1 MPHLLRFITVATAVV
16 VLFSTSGVQHSA
28 VAKPAPSPSP
38 SPTNPP
44 TPYMPVEQVTNG
56 YWQIIMQPRDEFPSY
71 STMKL
76 IDVAGKVSGSWQ
88 YDKKTSYVV
97 TGTRDG
103 SHLKLD
109 IKRADKPAVVLGTI
123 DALIDGIADMY
134 GTITLSGKDT
144 PFQGAQHSRVPPPV
158 EATPGPNVTPTP
170 Y

>member
-1 MPHLLRFITVATAVV
+1 MSNFLRCIAVAVV
-16 VLFSTSGVQHSA
+16 IVLLYSTPVVRQGVN
-28 VAKPAPSPSP
+28 AKPAPSPSP

-56 YWQIIMQPRDEFPSY
+56 TWQIIMQPRYELPSY

-76 IDVAGKVSGSWQ
+76 LDIAGKVSGTWL
-88 YDKKTSYVV
+88 YDKKTNYTIS
-97 TGTRDG
+97 GTRDG

-109 IKRADKPAVVLGTI
+109 IKRADKPDVAVGSI
-123 DALIDGIADMY
+123 DAMIDGIADMY
-134 GTITLSGKDT
+134 GTITLNSKDT

-158 EATPGPNVTPTP
+158 EATPGPNATVTP

>member
-1 MPHLLRFITVATAVV
+1 MANLLRVLVAAAVI
-16 VLFSTSGVQHSA
+16 VLVFSTPVTQTA
-28 VAKPAPSPSP
+28 AAKPAPSPSP

-56 YWQIIMQPRDEFPSY
+56 TWEIIMQPRFDNPFY

-76 IDVAGKVSGSWQ
+76 SDVANKVSGTWQ
-88 YDKKTSYVV
+88 FDKKTNYLISGV
-97 TGTRDG
+97 REG

-109 IKRADKPAVVLGTI
+109 IKRADKPDVAVGAI
-123 DALIDGIADMY
+123 DAMIDGIADMY
-134 GTITLSGKDT
+134 GTITLNKQDT

-158 EATPGPNVTPTP
+158 EATPGPNATVTP

>member
-1 MPHLLRFITVATAVV
+1 MPNLLRLIAVAAAVV
-16 VLFSTSGVQHSA
+16 LVFSSPAARLRA

-38 SPTNPP
+38 SPTTPP

-56 YWQIIMQPRDEFPSY
+56 TWEIIMQPRDDYPSY
-71 STMKL
+71 SSMRLT
-76 IDVAGKVSGSWQ
+76 DAGGKISGVWQ
-88 YDKKTSYVV
+88 YDKKTTYIV

-109 IKRADKPAVVLGTI
+109 IKLADRPDAPVGSI
-123 DALIDGIADMY
+123 DAVIDGIADMF
-134 GTITLSGKDT
+134 GTISLHGKDT

-158 EATPGPNVTPTP
+158 EATPGPAESPTP